1 MTAPGFTAWAFSTWT
16 SVFGLLTESTTF
28 MSAQAWSWPFFGLIS
43 ILSSW
48 PELTPFW
55 AAVLRAFAIVA
66 IMSARGMP
74 FSFSMYS
81 RTERISLLIWLE
93 CVEKKSGPQGPL

>member
-1 MTAPGFTAWAFSTWT
+1 MTAH
-16 SVFGLLTESTTF
+16 
-28 MSAQAWSWPFFGLIS
+28 AWSWPFFGLMS

-48 PELTPFW
+48 PEFTPFC
-55 AAVLRAFAIVA
+55 AAVLSALAIVA

-81 RTERISLLIWLE
+81 RTDRISLLI
-93 CVEKKSGPQGPL
+93 GRD